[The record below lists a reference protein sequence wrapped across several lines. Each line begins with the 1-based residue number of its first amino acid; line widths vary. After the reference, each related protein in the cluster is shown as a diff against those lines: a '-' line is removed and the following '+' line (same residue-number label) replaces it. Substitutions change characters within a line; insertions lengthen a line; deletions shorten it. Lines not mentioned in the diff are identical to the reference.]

1 MYVQILAVVIIVWLL
16 GITALLVFSLVFLRK
31 LGGSLKKEETK
42 KLFEKVLM
50 SDSSLKEKVEAI
62 GKDVSDLKKEVV
74 LHVQKIGYVRYNP
87 FSETGGNNSFSIS
100 FLNDNDSGIVITGL
114 HSRQGTRVYAK
125 EVKEGKSELAL
136 SQEEK
141 RAIAKAKKV

>member
-141 RAIAKAKKV
+141 RAITKAKKV